1 MKKILIITF
10 LLFCI
15 NLMQAQYIPI
25 NMEYKVENSSLII
38 EGEVISQ
45 NSYLGSD
52 NEIYTENIISI
63 KNVFK
68 GELNT
73 NLVAIITM
81 GCIVDDIS
89 VTWTHLPTLSIG
101 DLGTFFLRSNNRPT
115 NKFDTNVFCIFSGD
129 QGVYLYKKAERK
141 IEVYSILEDYSS
153 LNQFYAKVGL
163 NSMHEENLRFL
174 ETENCLNFEIKLGS
188 NSSELRNTINFDLLI
203 YTDSGSYVLNQAES
217 FVGYSSDWF
226 TQNIISNG
234 LLTFQSDI
242 LLSADYDFLISDFS
256 ATSLHILLQ
265 KNNSDNYLTVSSS
278 PTKIASFTIDVASI
292 SSEDPFWEEDRTSQ
306 NTYIED
312 GNIENFLCNN
322 FSLSAAN
329 CGMIINSLSPTIV
342 AAGVGEWSENDP
354 RISGTVTIYGDNFL
368 TDHGTIEWDCTRPIG
383 HYVQFETIDGNW
395 ISPLEGDY
403 LYYTDDEI
411 KVKVPTVGY
420 KSINKNKKKLYTG
433 EDLDAAVAC
442 TGTVKVCKPGNYLGS
457 NCGCHVEKE
466 GLYVKFAARNHIV
479 KDKNDCKRSEKWAL
493 GDFND
498 IGGYTWRI
506 NGEFNSISGSVEAFR
521 RALTTWRC
529 STRVNFVIDEVNSPV
544 VEPGFSEIGM
554 KAIPLGTNSVTRG
567 ETGIG
572 GEQDCYVAPEAKRP
586 LRHTLFLNSNI
597 TWHTGI
603 DMPSLKTLEAD
614 METVLL
620 HELGHAHLLLHTCNT
635 PNVMVHPS
643 SGPYKRSLTQD
654 DFDGGNHLSILSSNR
669 DWCEANMTLI
679 SLSDCNIT
687 PVIEIENNQISF
699 SIYPNPSKE
708 KIIVKYDKE
717 ILNAHINIISTNG
730 QICYSSSIQRNTT
743 EILLDIQ
750 DLSFGIY
757 YISIITSQNN
767 YLVGKFIKQ

>member
-1 MKKILIITF
+1 
-10 LLFCI
+10 
-15 NLMQAQYIPI
+15 MQAQYIPI

-81 GCIVDDIS
+81 GGIVDDLS

-242 LLSADYDFLISDFS
+242 LLSPDYDFSISDFS

-312 GNIENFLCNN
+312 GNIENFPCNN

-354 RISGTVTIYGDNFL
+354 RISGTITIYGDNFL

-403 LYYTDDEI
+403 LYYTDDSI

-420 KSINKNKKKLYTG
+420 ESINDNKNKKKLYTQG
-433 EDLDAAVAC
+433 DLNDAVAC
-442 TGTVKVCKPGNYLGS
+442 TGTVKVCKPGNNLGW

-479 KDKNDCKRSEKWAL
+479 PDFKNNGCRRSEKLAL
-493 GDFND
+493 QNMDGC
-498 IGGYTWRI
+498 GGYTWRMSD
-506 NGEFNSISGSVEAFR
+506 EFKNMTNAVNVFK
-521 RALTTWRC
+521 RALKTWRC
-529 STRVNFVIDEVNSPV
+529 SAKINFSLDPNNSSILEQNGQSYIGLKALGAGTGV
-544 VEPGFSEIGM
+544 VT
-554 KAIPLGTNSVTRG
+554 KASTSVKLTKCPNIIESGYVQWQAIYINS
-567 ETGIG
+567 
-572 GEQDCYVAPEAKRP
+572 DFK
-586 LRHTLFLNSNI
+586 
-597 TWHTGI
+597 WHTGTNKPTNLNWNTTA
-603 DMPSLKTLEAD
+603 DLES
-614 METVLL
+614 TIV
-620 HELGHAHLLLHTCNT
+620 HELGHALLLLHTKNSPNNMMRPST
-635 PNVMVHPS
+635 PQ
-643 SGPYKRSLTQD
+643 YKRSLHD
-654 DFDGGNHLSILSSNR
+654 DDLKGGIHEAILGSNREWCENNMQLVFLSSCN
-669 DWCEANMTLI
+669 DVI
-679 SLSDCNIT
+679 SNCIVSVKNYQEKYRISTFPNPTNGKVKINFYKSQINGVIFVHNIYGQEVLKKNIT
-687 PVIEIENNQISF
+687 ENNVIINLESMPPSTYIVTFKQKGGSQIVN
-699 SIYPNPSKE
+699 IG
-708 KIIVKYDKE
+708 KIIKY
-717 ILNAHINIISTNG
+717 
-730 QICYSSSIQRNTT
+730 
-743 EILLDIQ
+743 
-750 DLSFGIY
+750 
-757 YISIITSQNN
+757 
-767 YLVGKFIKQ
+767 